1 MSKTSQAAKAVPEPQ
16 GTENVKSAQTALFQA
31 REAAAAALR
40 ELMST
45 VFSVGQEALSGM
57 HDRELGVLLT
67 EAARARDDKTIVLI
81 ALSMRGTANL
91 HLAADEAEAML
102 GIGYSMPDDAFL
114 ADGKN
119 TNLADL
125 LVSAIRKVPK
135 ADGADGA
142 MRRLIRAKVRT
153 GPFLDQAMR
162 SSMQLADKI
171 EALDLSDKDA
181 QLSDEAMDVLETQLI
196 RQLEHGSDIVMKAI
210 PKVAEAMAARGWD
223 EAKLIMKLVS
233 HRDCAYAALVA
244 KAFPKAFDMA
254 QAEVLKSGCPEALA
268 AFWQEHSPRCDKK
281 VFHERLTEA
290 LRPDPSALAEAIL
303 DNKKYGG
310 RFPMMHPMML
320 FSPDMVFMQRKRR

>member
-142 MRRLIRAKVRT
+142 MRRLIKAKVRT

-162 SSMQLADKI
+162 SSMQLADKM

-196 RQLEHGSDIVMKAI
+196 RQLEHGSEIIMKAI
-210 PKVAEAMAARGWD
+210 PKVVETVVARDWD
-223 EAKLIMKLVS
+223 EAKLILKLVS
-233 HRDCAYAALVA
+233 HQNCVYAAVVV
-244 KAFPKAFDMA
+244 KALPKAFDMA

-268 AFWQEHSPRCDKK
+268 TFWKAHGLRCDKK
-281 VFHERLTEA
+281 IFHERLTEA
-290 LRPDPSALAEAIL
+290 LRPDPAALAEAIL
-303 DNKKYGG
+303 DNKRYGRG
-310 RFPMMHPMML
+310 GHPMMMHPMMMH
-320 FSPDMVFMQRKRR
+320 PMMFMKRGW